1 MRRTMEQK
9 ELLTHVWLQVGA
21 LHDMS
26 KDKTVAVHRCKRGAK
41 RLGVEWAEVIG
52 RDRHREKVE
61 ARQIICK
68 YLRDCGWTYISI
80 GRLLDRDHAT
90 AMYSER
96 NMKHLLEYDR
106 DIHEKWQLFLN
117 A

>member
-1 MRRTMEQK
+1 MCRTMEQK
-9 ELLTHVWLQVGA
+9 EILTHVWLQVGA
-21 LHDMS
+21 LHDTS
-26 KDKTVAVHRCKRGAK
+26 KDKTVAVNRCKRGAK
-41 RLGVEWAEVIG
+41 RLGVEWEEVIG

-96 NMKHLLEYDR
+96 NMNHLLEYDK
-106 DIHEKWQLFLN
+106 DIHEKWQIFLN